1 MVIKCHSGF
10 VHYNMFHN
18 GCHGGG
24 GNNYG
29 SIFNITN
36 NCSGGTGFWGGLG
49 AGLGFGLGNMFGGLF
64 GNMFSGFGMGNM
76 FGMGGFGM
84 GNFGF
89 GGWGNG
95 FGNLWGGGGAGN
107 TGSDYSRY
115 SSNRSS
121 CNCKCG
127 NNDRG
132 SQKCDD
138 KDYDKI
144 NKLHEK
150 ANDLCKNAKS
160 PQNDNDIDALIKELE
175 TLKKDGLDAAHKAEN
190 EEQIDNIIKQ
200 LKAAKSTTQVN
211 PNDSNPSPVDNG
223 DNINS
228 LQDLEKMSPEDIGK
242 LTADKAKEILNNL
255 GYIDADGVGKMSA
268 NYKVLLLLQKAG
280 INVKCVQGTAA
291 DPLIAGKIS
300 NVQLDSTTNKVS
312 YDVDASSYPNASYKY
327 KYSFKQGND
336 VNGKKAFNITAVN
349 KNSSTT
355 TGYVLDNLANENFLF
370 QGEKQ
375 PLSGCGKDVIKNK
388 SDSNHRTAVA

>member
-49 AGLGFGLGNMFGGLF
+49 AGLGFGLGNRLFGYF

-76 FGMGGFGM
+76 IGMGGFGM
-84 GNFGF
+84 GNFGL

-95 FGNLWGGGGAGN
+95 FGNLWGGGGVGN
-107 TGSDYSRY
+107 AGSDYSRY

-127 NNDRG
+127 
-132 SQKCDD
+132 SKECDD

-150 ANDLCKNAKS
+150 ANALCKNAKS
-160 PQNDNDIDALIKELE
+160 PQNDKDIDALIKELE
-175 TLKKDGLDAAHKAEN
+175 DFKPDPAHEAEN
-190 EEQIDNIIKQ
+190 KKQIQNIIDQ
-200 LKAAKSTTQVN
+200 LKAAKSTTQSGQTTPVTPTVTNTTPVN
-211 PNDSNPSPVDNG
+211 NG

-228 LQDLEKMSPEDIGK
+228 LQDLEANMTPDAINQ
-242 LTADKAKEILNNL
+242 LTPDKAKEILDKL

-280 INVKCVQGTAA
+280 VNVKCVQGTAD

-300 NVQLDSTTNKVS
+300 NVQLDSATNKVS
-312 YDVDASSYPNASYKY
+312 YDVDASSYPSASYKY
-327 KYSFKQGND
+327 KYSFKQGAD
-336 VNGKKAFNITAVN
+336 VDGKKAFNITAVN
-349 KNSSTT
+349 KNNSTT
-355 TGYVLDNLANENFLF
+355 PGYVLDSLASENFVF
-370 QGEKQ
+370 QGEQQ
-375 PLSGCGKDVIKNK
+375 PLSGCGKDVIKKN
-388 SDSNHRTAVA
+388 SDSTHSKEVA